1 MYQMQAHTIYESSR
15 AMSTMSRTGQFG
27 VRDQAKL
34 MSESYERKQNVEGGE
49 KACDQFV
56 CACLARETL
65 VECVVDVLWAN
76 GLPSKLPNGAKA
88 EGPQPANQRVDA
100 GRATLELFCTTQR
113 LVCMDNAANVNV
125 TQKPPPNTPPNE
137 RMFRGGKRATHLSRD
152 DDEYAKH

>member
-1 MYQMQAHTIYESSR
+1 
-15 AMSTMSRTGQFG
+15 
-27 VRDQAKL
+27 

-137 RMFRGGKRATHLSRD
+137 RMFRGGNEPPIYLETTTNMQNTSID
-152 DDEYAKH
+152 DWEFDGILQYRPCSSKLPVGFRV